1 MPKGKFRKEDLASL
15 SLAMPQVKFKSKR
28 MNYLA
33 LHQQY
38 KEETISGR
46 YITLEHI
53 EPLVLKQQAEIIGQS
68 VLGKPIYKLQFGT
81 GKIRILMWSQ
91 MHGNE
96 STTTKALFDFI
107 NFLHSNTKESNVILD
122 HFTFCMLPM
131 LNPDGAKLY
140 TRENANGIDLNR
152 DAQNLS
158 QPESMVLRKTFET
171 FQPNYC
177 YNLHDQR
184 TIYGAGESGNTA
196 TVSFLAPAFNK
207 NRDINDVRIKA
218 MNVIVAMNKAL
229 QQFIPNQVGRF
240 DDSFN
245 LNCVGDTFQYLK
257 VPTILFEAGHFAN
270 DFEREIT
277 RKYIFIAF
285 ISGIGFLNEN
295 DIVLNEIDN
304 YLKIPQNK
312 VVFYD
317 FVYKNV
323 KINYDGNEKIIN
335 FAAQFKEVLNNKKVF
350 FEAEIAQIDNLENY
364 FGHLE
369 LDAKGET
376 YNDGESNLP
385 ILEKKANF
393 YLGEIEIVNG
403 ALLK

>member
-1 MPKGKFRKEDLASL
+1 
-15 SLAMPQVKFKSKR
+15 

-53 EPLVLKQQAEIIGQS
+53 EPLILKQQAEIIGQS

-107 NFLHSNTKESNVILD
+107 NFLNSNTKESNVILD

-158 QPESMVLRKTFET
+158 QPESIVLRKTFEV
-171 FQPNYC
+171 FEPDYC

-196 TVSFLAPAFNK
+196 TVSFLAPAFNE

-218 MNVIVAMNKAL
+218 MNVIVAMNTTL
-229 QQFIPNQVGRF
+229 QNFIPNQVGRF

-245 LNCVGDTFQYLK
+245 LNCVGDTFQYLN

-270 DFEREIT
+270 DYEREIT
-277 RKYIFIAF
+277 RKYIFIALV
-285 ISGIGFLNEN
+285 SGITFLSEN

-385 ILEKKANF
+385 ILEKKANY
-393 YLGEIEIVNG
+393 YLGKIEIVNG

>member
-1 MPKGKFRKEDLASL
+1 
-15 SLAMPQVKFKSKR
+15 
-28 MNYLA
+28 MNYLE
-33 LHQQY
+33 LH
-38 KEETISGR
+38 KECKEQSIAGR
-46 YITLEHI
+46 YITLDHI
-53 EPLVLKQQAEIIGQS
+53 EPLMVKYNPEIIGQS

-81 GKIRILMWSQ
+81 GKTRILMWSQ

-107 NFLHSNTKESNVILD
+107 NFLLSNTKLSNHILND
-122 HFTFCMLPM
+122 FTFCLLPM

-152 DAQNLS
+152 DAQDLS
-158 QPESMVLRKTFET
+158 QPESIVLRKTFET

-196 TVSFLAPAFNK
+196 TVSFLAPAFNE
-207 NRDINDVRIKA
+207 NRDINEVRIKA
-218 MNVIVAMNKAL
+218 MNVIVAMNKTL

-245 LNCVGDTFQYLK
+245 LNCVGDTFQNLN

-270 DFEREIT
+270 DYEREIT
-277 RKYIFIAF
+277 RKYIFIAL
-285 ISGIGFLNEN
+285 ISGIRFLYEN
-295 DIVLNEIDN
+295 DIVDN
-304 YLKIPQNK
+304 KTDDYLKIMQNK

-335 FAAQFKEVLNNKKVF
+335 FAAQFKEILNNEKVT
-350 FEAEIAQIDNLENY
+350 FEAAISQVENLENY
-364 FGHLE
+364 FGHIE
-369 LDAKGET
+369 IDAKGEP
-376 YNDGESNLP
+376 YNDGVSNFP

-393 YLGEIEIVNG
+393 YLGKNIKIVNG
-403 ALLK
+403 LQDK

>member
-1 MPKGKFRKEDLASL
+1 
-15 SLAMPQVKFKSKR
+15 
-28 MNYLA
+28 
-33 LHQQY
+33 
-38 KEETISGR
+38 
-46 YITLEHI
+46 
-53 EPLVLKQQAEIIGQS
+53 
-68 VLGKPIYKLQFGT
+68 
-81 GKIRILMWSQ
+81 
-91 MHGNE
+91 
-96 STTTKALFDFI
+96 
-107 NFLHSNTKESNVILD
+107 LHSNTKESNVILD
-122 HFTFCMLPM
+122 HFTFCILPM

-277 RKYIFIAF
+277 RKYIFIAL
-285 ISGIGFLNEN
+285 ILEYN
-295 DIVLNEIDN
+295 L
-304 YLKIPQNK
+304 
-312 VVFYD
+312 
-317 FVYKNV
+317 
-323 KINYDGNEKIIN
+323 
-335 FAAQFKEVLNNKKVF
+335 VF
-350 FEAEIAQIDNLENY
+350 F
-364 FGHLE
+364 
-369 LDAKGET
+369 
-376 YNDGESNLP
+376 
-385 ILEKKANF
+385 
-393 YLGEIEIVNG
+393 
-403 ALLK
+403 

>member
-1 MPKGKFRKEDLASL
+1 MD
-15 SLAMPQVKFKSKR
+15 
-28 MNYLA
+28 YLQ

-38 KEETISGR
+38 KEESIFGR

-53 EPLVLKQQAEIIGQS
+53 EPLILKHQAKIIGQS

-81 GKIRILMWSQ
+81 GKTKILMWSQ

-96 STTTKALFDFI
+96 ATTTKSLFDFI
-107 NFLHSNTKESNVILD
+107 NFLHSNTKESNAVLD
-122 HFTFCMLPM
+122 NFTFCMLPM

-140 TRENANGIDLNR
+140 TRENANEIDLNR

-158 QPESMVLRKTFET
+158 QPESVVLRKTFEK
-171 FQPNYC
+171 FQPYYC

-184 TIYGAGESGNTA
+184 TIYGAGDNGDSA
-196 TVSFLAPAFNK
+196 TVSFLAPAFNE
-207 NRDINDVRIKA
+207 NRDINEVRIKA
-218 MNVIVAMNKAL
+218 MNVIVAMNTTL

-245 LNCVGDTFQYLK
+245 LNCVGDTFQYLN
-257 VPTILFEAGHFAN
+257 VPTLLFEAGHFAN
-270 DFEREIT
+270 DYEREIT
-277 RKYIFIAF
+277 RKYIFIALV
-285 ISGIGFLNEN
+285 SGIKFLHEN
-295 DIVLNEIDN
+295 DIVLNEIGD

-323 KINYDGNEKIIN
+323 KINYDSNKKIIN
-335 FAAQFKEVLNNKKVF
+335 FAAQFKEVLNNEKVT
-350 FEAEIAQIDNLENY
+350 FEAEIAQVDNLENY
-364 FGHLE
+364 FGHVE
-369 LDAKGET
+369 IDAKGET
-376 YNDGESNLP
+376 YTDGESNFP

-393 YLGEIEIVNG
+393 YLGESIKIVNG
-403 ALLK
+403 EQIK

>member
-1 MPKGKFRKEDLASL
+1 
-15 SLAMPQVKFKSKR
+15 VKFKIKQ
-28 MNYLA
+28 MNYLE
-33 LHQQY
+33 LH
-38 KEETISGR
+38 KEFKEQSIAGR
-46 YITLEHI
+46 YITLDHI
-53 EPLVLKQQAEIIGQS
+53 EPLMVKYNSEIIGQS

-81 GKIRILMWSQ
+81 GKKRILMWSQ

-107 NFLHSNTKESNVILD
+107 NFLLSKTKESNRILD
-122 HFTFCMLPM
+122 DFTFCLVPM

-152 DAQNLS
+152 DAQDLS
-158 QPESMVLRKTFET
+158 QPESIVLRKTFEA

-177 YNLHDQR
+177 FNLHDQR
-184 TIYGAGESGNTA
+184 TIYGAGENGNTA
-196 TVSFLAPAFNK
+196 TVSFLAPAFNE
-207 NRDINDVRIKA
+207 NRDVNEVRIKA
-218 MNVIVAMNKAL
+218 MNVIVAMNKTL

-245 LNCVGDTFQYLK
+245 LNCVGDTFQNLN

-270 DFEREIT
+270 DYEREIT
-277 RKYIFIAF
+277 RKYIFIAL
-285 ISGIGFLNEN
+285 ISGIRFLNEN

-304 YLKIPQNK
+304 YLKIMQNK

-335 FAAQFKEVLNNKKVF
+335 FAAQFKEILNNEKVI
-350 FEAEIAQIDNLENY
+350 FEAAISQVENLENY
-364 FGHLE
+364 FGHVE
-369 LDAKGET
+369 IDAKGET
-376 YNDGESNLP
+376 YNDGESNFP

-393 YLGEIEIVNG
+393 YLGKNIKIVNG
-403 ALLK
+403 LKDN

>member
-1 MPKGKFRKEDLASL
+1 
-15 SLAMPQVKFKSKR
+15 
-28 MNYLA
+28 MNYLS

-53 EPLVLKQQAEIIGQS
+53 EPLILKQQAEIIGQS

-107 NFLHSNTKESNVILD
+107 NFLYSNTKESSVILD

-140 TRENANGIDLNR
+140 TRKNANGIDLNR

-158 QPESMVLRKTFET
+158 QPESIALRKTFEL
-171 FQPNYC
+171 FEPDYC

-196 TVSFLAPAFNK
+196 TVSFLAPAFNEK
-207 NRDINDVRIKA
+207 RDVNDIRIKA
-218 MNVIVAMNKAL
+218 MNVIVAMNTTL
-229 QQFIPNQVGRF
+229 QNFIPNQVGRF

-245 LNCVGDTFQYLK
+245 LNCVGDTFQYLN

-270 DFEREIT
+270 DYEREIT
-277 RKYIFIAF
+277 RKYIFIALV
-285 ISGIGFLNEN
+285 SGITFLSEN

-304 YLKIPQNK
+304 YLNIPQNNI
-312 VVFYD
+312 VFYD

-323 KINYDGNEKIIN
+323 KINYDSKEKIIN
-335 FAAQFKEVLNNKKVF
+335 FAAQFNEVLIADQII
-350 FEAEIAQIDNLENY
+350 FEAHFAQIDNLENY
-364 FGHLE
+364 FGHVVV
-369 LDAKGET
+369 DAQCKAYKCQNKYFPVINEIAT
-376 YNDGESNLP
+376 FNLGDD
-385 ILEKKANF
+385 IK
-393 YLGEIEIVNG
+393 IVNG
-403 ALLK
+403 NKV

>member
-1 MPKGKFRKEDLASL
+1 MD
-15 SLAMPQVKFKSKR
+15 
-28 MNYLA
+28 YLK

-38 KEETISGR
+38 KEESIFGR

-53 EPLVLKQQAEIIGQS
+53 EPLILKHQAKIIGQS

-81 GKIRILMWSQ
+81 GKTKILMWSQ

-96 STTTKALFDFI
+96 ATTTKALFDFI
-107 NFLHSNTKESNVILD
+107 NFLHSNTKESNAVLD
-122 HFTFCMLPM
+122 NFTFCMLPM

-140 TRENANGIDLNR
+140 TRENANEIDLNR

-158 QPESMVLRKTFET
+158 QPESVVLRKTFET
-171 FQPNYC
+171 FQPYYC

-184 TIYGAGESGNTA
+184 TIYGAGDNGDSA
-196 TVSFLAPAFNK
+196 TVSFLAPAFNE
-207 NRDINDVRIKA
+207 NRDINEVRIKA
-218 MNVIVAMNKAL
+218 MNVIVAMNTTL

-245 LNCVGDTFQYLK
+245 LNCVGDTFQYLN

-270 DFEREIT
+270 DYEREIT
-277 RKYIFIAF
+277 RKYIFIALV
-285 ISGIGFLNEN
+285 SGIKFLHEN
-295 DIVLNEIDN
+295 DIVLNEIGD

-323 KINYDGNEKIIN
+323 KINYDSNKKIIN
-335 FAAQFKEVLNNKKVF
+335 FAAQFNEVLNNEKVT
-350 FEAEIAQIDNLENY
+350 FEAEIAQVDNLENY
-364 FGHLE
+364 FGHVE
-369 LDAKGET
+369 IDAKGET
-376 YNDGESNLP
+376 YTDGESNFP

-393 YLGEIEIVNG
+393 YLGESIKIING
-403 ALLK
+403 EQIK

>member
-15 SLAMPQVKFKSKR
+15 SSAMLPVKFKNKR

-53 EPLVLKQQAEIIGQS
+53 EPLILKQQAEIIGQS

-107 NFLHSNTKESNVILD
+107 NFLNSNTKESNVILD

-158 QPESMVLRKTFET
+158 Q
-171 FQPNYC
+171 
-177 YNLHDQR
+177 
-184 TIYGAGESGNTA
+184 
-196 TVSFLAPAFNK
+196 
-207 NRDINDVRIKA
+207 
-218 MNVIVAMNKAL
+218 
-229 QQFIPNQVGRF
+229 
-240 DDSFN
+240 
-245 LNCVGDTFQYLK
+245 
-257 VPTILFEAGHFAN
+257 
-270 DFEREIT
+270 
-277 RKYIFIAF
+277 
-285 ISGIGFLNEN
+285 
-295 DIVLNEIDN
+295 
-304 YLKIPQNK
+304 
-312 VVFYD
+312 
-317 FVYKNV
+317 
-323 KINYDGNEKIIN
+323 
-335 FAAQFKEVLNNKKVF
+335 
-350 FEAEIAQIDNLENY
+350 LE
-364 FGHLE
+364 
-369 LDAKGET
+369 D
-376 YNDGESNLP
+376 
-385 ILEKKANF
+385 
-393 YLGEIEIVNG
+393 
-403 ALLK
+403 